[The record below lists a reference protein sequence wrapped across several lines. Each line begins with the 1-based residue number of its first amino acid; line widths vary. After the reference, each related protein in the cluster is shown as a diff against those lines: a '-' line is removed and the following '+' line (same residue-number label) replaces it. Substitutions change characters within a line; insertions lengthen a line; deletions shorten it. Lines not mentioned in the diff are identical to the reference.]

1 MRNLRDI
8 FVLGD
13 SNNPSPDL
21 EIAMESAMD
30 GNPGSMHNHIVEL
43 FYNEFSMIGNDSN
56 VYTAFRFT
64 SIPKIKGV
72 SSLEDNPVIKD
83 ILNGSLTFSNPAN
96 FNDPMDPILREWL
109 NIQKK
114 DANDK
119 KSKRLFGMMDKVL
132 KSNLR
137 MSCLSTPSIEN
148 LGYRIG
154 EPRITDCSLL
164 MWAHYAAMHKGIC
177 IEYNITEDPL
187 RLYNDES
194 HILKWCKVRYRDRK
208 AMCSDIPLD
217 NALLAKSDA
226 WEYESESRL
235 IYFSKKANEQDYVT
249 LPGFHVKAVYL
260 GYRVPQLI
268 KNKLMELL
276 ESKGISLYEMHF
288 RSEDIT
294 KLEDRQIL

>member
-13 SNNPSPDL
+13 SNSPSADL

-43 FYNEFSMIGNDSN
+43 FYNEFSKIGNDSDAH
-56 VYTAFRFT
+56 TAFRFT
-64 SIPKIKGV
+64 SIPKIKRV

-114 DANDK
+114 EANDK
-119 KSKRLFGMMDKVL
+119 KSQSLFGMMNEVI

-137 MSCLSTPSIEN
+137 ISCLSTPSKEN
-148 LGYRIG
+148 LLHIVE
-154 EPRITDCSLL
+154 EPLITDCSLL

-177 IEYNITEDPL
+177 IEYDITDDIL

-194 HILKWCKVRYRDRK
+194 HILKWCKVRYRDKK
-208 AMCSDIPLD
+208 AMCSDITLD

-226 WEYESESRL
+226 WEYENESRL
-235 IYFSKKANEQDYVT
+235 VYFSKKENEKDYVS
-249 LPGFHVKAVYL
+249 LSGFPVRAVYL
-260 GYRVPQLI
+260 GYKVPR
-268 KNKLMELL
+268 KLNAKLRELL

>member
-8 FVLGD
+8 FMLKN
-13 SNNPSPDL
+13 SENPSPNL
-21 EIAMESAMD
+21 EIAMENAMD
-30 GNPGSMHNHIVEL
+30 GNPGSMREHIVDL
-43 FYNEFSMIGNDSN
+43 FYNEFSNIRNDSN
-56 VYTAFRFT
+56 EYKAYRFT

-72 SSLEDNPVIKD
+72 KSIEDNPVLKD
-83 ILNGSLTFSNPAN
+83 ILSDSLTFSNPTN

-119 KSKRLFGMMDKVL
+119 KSKSLFGMMDKVL
-132 KSNLR
+132 NSNLR
-137 MSCLSTPSIEN
+137 MSCLSTPSIEH
-148 LGYRIG
+148 LEYRVG

-177 IEYNITEDPL
+177 IEYDITDDAI
-187 RLYNDES
+187 RRYNDEN
-194 HILKWCKVRYRDRK
+194 HILKWCKVRYRARK
-208 AMCSDIPLD
+208 VMCSDITLD

-235 IYFSKKANEQDYVT
+235 IYFSKKTNEQDYVT
-249 LPGFHVKAVYL
+249 LPGFHVRAVYL
-260 GYRVPQLI
+260 GYRASR
-268 KNKLMELL
+268 KLKAKLRELL
-276 ESKGISLYEMHF
+276 MRKNIPLYEMSF

-294 KLEDRQIL
+294 KLEERQIL